1 MSQLNKYLI
10 REFYELCDGG
20 QCQDFLTESE
30 KRQMRDKGTCFMVGK
45 LQEADRKNGNGRV
58 YPDLILRREI
68 DNYKKFVEQ
77 RRATGELDHP
87 DSSVVNL
94 ANVSHV
100 VTDIWWDGK
109 KVMGK
114 IEVLNTPSGN
124 ILKSLVE
131 SGIKMGISSRALGSV
146 TQRNGLTYVQDDL
159 QLICFDMVSEPS
171 TPDAFML
178 KEHKSLAHGGGG
190 SRSGNIHNLLD
201 SILK

>member
-1 MSQLNKYLI
+1 MSDLNKYLI

-20 QCQDFLTESE
+20 QCQDFLTEAE
-30 KRQMRDKGTCFMVGK
+30 KRKVRNGTVILSGK
-45 LQEADRKNGNGRV
+45 LQEAECLNGNKRI
-58 YPDLILRREI
+58 YPEKILRREI
-68 DNYKKFVEQ
+68 QNYKKFIDD
-77 RRATGELDHP
+77 RRAMGELDHP

-94 ANVSHV
+94 QNVSHL
-100 VTDIWWDGK
+100 VTDVWWDGK

-124 ILKSLVE
+124 ILKNLVE
-131 SGIKMGISSRALGSV
+131 AGIKMGISSRALGSV
-146 TQRNGLTYVQDDL
+146 TQRNGKTYVEDDL

-178 KEHKSLAHGGGG
+178 KEHRKLTTRAKDN
-190 SRSGNIHNLLD
+190 NIHNLLD

>member
-1 MSQLNKYLI
+1 MSDLNKYLI

-20 QCQDFLTESE
+20 QCQDFLTEAE
-30 KRQMRDKGTCFMVGK
+30 KIRVRDGKVLILSGK
-45 LQEADRKNGNGRV
+45 LQEAECLNGNKRI
-58 YPDLILRREI
+58 YPMDILKREVE
-68 DNYKKFVEQ
+68 NYRKFVEQ
-77 RRATGELDHP
+77 RRAMGELDHP

-94 ANVSHV
+94 QNVSHI

-124 ILKSLVE
+124 ILKNLVE
-131 SGIKMGISSRALGSV
+131 AGIKMGISSRALGSV
-146 TQRNGLTYVQDDL
+146 SQRNGKTYVEDDL

-178 KEHKSLAHGGGG
+178 KEHRMRNANYEPTNMHS
-190 SRSGNIHNLLD
+190 LLD

>member
-1 MSQLNKYLI
+1 MSDLNKYLI

-20 QCQDFLTESE
+20 QCQDFLTEAE
-30 KRQMRDKGTCFMVGK
+30 KRKVREGTCILSGK
-45 LQEADRKNGNGRV
+45 LQEAECLNGNKRI
-58 YPDLILRREI
+58 YPEKILRREI
-68 DNYKKFVEQ
+68 QNYKKFIDD
-77 RRATGELDHP
+77 RRAMGELDHP

-94 ANVSHV
+94 QNVSHL
-100 VTDIWWDGK
+100 VTDVWWDGK

-114 IEVLNTPSGN
+114 IEVLDTPSGR

-131 SGIKMGISSRALGSV
+131 AGIKMGISSRALGSV
-146 TQRNGLTYVQDDL
+146 TQRNGKTYVEDDL

-178 KEHKSLAHGGGG
+178 KEHKKLITRGKVSD
-190 SRSGNIHNLLD
+190 IHSLLD

>member
-1 MSQLNKYLI
+1 MSDLNKYLI

-20 QCQDFLTESE
+20 QCQDFLTEAE
-30 KRQMRDKGTCFMVGK
+30 KIRVRDGKVLILSGK
-45 LQEADRKNGNGRV
+45 LQEAECLNGNKRI
-58 YPDLILRREI
+58 YPMDILKREVE
-68 DNYKKFVEQ
+68 NYRKFVEQ
-77 RRATGELDHP
+77 RRAMGELDHP

-94 ANVSHV
+94 QNVSHI

-124 ILKSLVE
+124 ILKNLVE
-131 SGIKMGISSRALGSV
+131 AGIKMGISSRALGSV
-146 TQRNGLTYVQDDL
+146 SQRNGRTYVQDDL

-178 KEHKSLAHGGGG
+178 KEHRMRNANYEPTNMHS
-190 SRSGNIHNLLD
+190 LLD

>member
-1 MSQLNKYLI
+1 MSDINKYLI

-20 QCQDFLTESE
+20 KCEDFLTESE
-30 KRQMRDKGTCFMVGK
+30 KRRVREGKVTILSGK
-45 LQEADRKNGNGRV
+45 LQEAECLNGNKRI
-58 YPDLILRREI
+58 YPMNILKREVE
-68 DNYKKFVEQ
+68 NYRKFVEQ
-77 RRATGELDHP
+77 RRAMGELDHP

-94 ANVSHV
+94 QNVSHI

-124 ILKSLVE
+124 ILKNLVE
-131 SGIKMGISSRALGSV
+131 AGIKMGISSRALGSV
-146 TQRNGLTYVQDDL
+146 TQRNGKTYVEDDL

-178 KEHKSLAHGGGG
+178 KEHRMRNANYEPT
-190 SRSGNIHNLLD
+190 NIHSLLD

>member
-1 MSQLNKYLI
+1 MSDLNKYLI

-20 QCQDFLTESE
+20 QCQDFLTEAE
-30 KRQMRDKGTCFMVGK
+30 KRKVRNGTVILSGK
-45 LQEADRKNGNGRV
+45 LQEAECLNGNKRI
-58 YPDLILRREI
+58 YPEKILRREI
-68 DNYKKFVEQ
+68 QNYKKFIDD
-77 RRATGELDHP
+77 RRAMGELDHP

-94 ANVSHV
+94 QNVSHL
-100 VTDIWWDGK
+100 VTDVWWDGK

-131 SGIKMGISSRALGSV
+131 AGIKMGISSRALGSV
-146 TQRNGLTYVQDDL
+146 TQRNGKTYVEDDL

-178 KEHKSLAHGGGG
+178 KEHRKLTTRAKVSD
-190 SRSGNIHNLLD
+190 IHSLLD

>member
-1 MSQLNKYLI
+1 MSDLNKYLI
-10 REFYELCDGG
+10 RESYELCDGG
-20 QCQDFLTESE
+20 QCQDFLTEAE
-30 KRQMRDKGTCFMVGK
+30 KIRVRDGKVLILSGK
-45 LQEADRKNGNGRV
+45 LQEAECLNGNKRI
-58 YPDLILRREI
+58 YPMDILKREVE
-68 DNYKKFVEQ
+68 NYRKFVEQ
-77 RRATGELDHP
+77 RRAMGELDHP

-94 ANVSHV
+94 QNVSHI

-124 ILKSLVE
+124 ILKNLVE
-131 SGIKMGISSRALGSV
+131 AGIKMGISSRALGSV
-146 TQRNGLTYVQDDL
+146 SQRNGRTYVQDDL

-178 KEHKSLAHGGGG
+178 KEHRMRNANYEPTNMHS
-190 SRSGNIHNLLD
+190 LLD

>member
-1 MSQLNKYLI
+1 MSDLNKYLI

-20 QCQDFLTESE
+20 QCQDFLTEAE
-30 KRQMRDKGTCFMVGK
+30 KRKVRNGTVILSGK
-45 LQEADRKNGNGRV
+45 LQEAECLNGNKRI
-58 YPDLILRREI
+58 YPEKILRREI
-68 DNYKKFVEQ
+68 QNYKKFIDD
-77 RRATGELDHP
+77 RRAMGELDHP

-94 ANVSHV
+94 QNVSHL
-100 VTDIWWDGK
+100 VTDVWWDGK

-114 IEVLNTPSGN
+114 IEVLDTPSGN

-131 SGIKMGISSRALGSV
+131 AGIKMGISSRALGSV
-146 TQRNGLTYVQDDL
+146 TQRNGKTYVEDDL

-178 KEHKSLAHGGGG
+178 KEHKKLATRAKAGD
-190 SRSGNIHNLLD
+190 IHSLLD